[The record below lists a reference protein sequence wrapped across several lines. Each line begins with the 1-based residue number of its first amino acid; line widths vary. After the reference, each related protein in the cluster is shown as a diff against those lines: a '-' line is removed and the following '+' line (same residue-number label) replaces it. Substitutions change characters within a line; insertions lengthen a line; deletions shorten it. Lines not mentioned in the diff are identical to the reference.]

1 MLGKKHVTI
10 FGQRK
15 DRDRFF
21 GLGDFRGEETKILG
35 GEAFENT
42 GDNAES
48 ARAALRGLQGKCGFR
63 FGQALQHGAKVFEIG
78 VTLRKHTCGGSDN
91 VFGSAT

>member
-10 FGQRK
+10 FGQRQ

-21 GLGDFRGEETKILG
+21 ELGDFRRKETKILG

-48 ARAALRGLQGKCGFR
+48 ARAALRGLQCKCGFR
-63 FGQALQHGAKVFEIG
+63 FGQALQHGAKLFEVG
-78 VTLRKHTCGGSDN
+78 VTLRKHTRGRSDN
-91 VFGSAT
+91 IFGSAT